1 MLITIGCALAAML
14 EVGGTSD
21 RPSLWHP
28 TKASEPA
35 PTAATNHRVLFV
47 MVKTLRSL
55 TWENPFR
62 TSQRRRQRSSK
73 PPN

>member
-28 TKASEPA
+28 TKAREPA
-35 PTAATNHRVLFV
+35 PTRTANQRVLFV
-47 MVKTLRSL
+47 MVKTLRSV
-55 TWENPFR
+55 TWDSPSALRGVVASVVEAP
-62 TSQRRRQRSSK
+62 
-73 PPN
+73 